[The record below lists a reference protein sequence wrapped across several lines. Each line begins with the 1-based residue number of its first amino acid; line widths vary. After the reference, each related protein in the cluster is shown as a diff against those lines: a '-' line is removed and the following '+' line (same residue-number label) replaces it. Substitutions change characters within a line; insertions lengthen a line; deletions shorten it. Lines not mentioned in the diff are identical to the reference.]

1 VLKDIRDFEE
11 FYAANYG
18 KIAALVAAIIGDRNE
33 ADDIAQ
39 ETFAR
44 ALARWPRVSGYEL
57 PEAWVRQVALRLAID
72 SGRRLRRTL
81 RALPRLRGPAQLTE
95 PEPGSSLAFTA
106 LGHVLSR
113 VPIRER
119 EVIVLHYVAD
129 LSVERIARDRGI
141 PVGTVKA
148 RLAAGRRR
156 LELGLAQERGDQEEV
171 RDA

>member
-1 VLKDIRDFEE
+1 LRQRRDFEE

-18 KIAALVAAIIGDRNE
+18 RIAALVTAVTGDRNE

-44 ALARWPRVSGYEL
+44 ALARWPRVGGYEL
-57 PEAWVRQVALRLAID
+57 PEAWVRKVALRLAID
-72 SGRRLRRTL
+72 SGRRLRRTWRTLPLL
-81 RALPRLRGPAQLTE
+81 RAVRPAEPDPGDALP
-95 PEPGSSLAFTA
+95 FTA
-106 LGHVLSR
+106 LGRALSR
-113 VPIRER
+113 LPLRER
-119 EVIVLHYVAD
+119 EVVVLYYVAD
-129 LSVERIARDRGI
+129 LTVEQIAHDRGI

-156 LELGLAQERGDQEEV
+156 LEAALAAMQEEV